1 MADLSRSNNR
11 RTAQDRITQN
21 RDSIAPTSRDTRS
34 DSVQVRADLRN
45 AFRGDP
51 QNDAI
56 RQFLG
61 QTQRNAEAFY
71 ENDLIQRREQ
81 AEKDFAEG
89 QVDAASGAELDPALA
104 QSTAYQRAYYSTTA
118 KARQGAY
125 ETETSQELER
135 RINAGATPAD
145 IDEFLAERNRAFID
159 ESGDLFSQ
167 PDVQRQVA
175 TRLINWSTD
184 LDSRA
189 NAMLKEKTDRE
200 LVELSVNNAVA
211 GLQRGEDF
219 DLAGEVGRLTEAG
232 LNGDTAKEAFVNG
245 IVAYSQETGDTSVL
259 QNLLDARDPNDPDV
273 VAFNNTIEGSPLPP
287 VAEAAPAPEA
297 SVPAAPATA
306 QTYTAPLANIDRVSS
321 GLGAR
326 RAPLP
331 GASTNHGGIDI
342 PVPVGTPLSAPA
354 DGVVE
359 VAGPRGRGGVSL
371 IIRHA
376 DGSRTGF
383 AHLKNVDVE
392 VGQTVTQGQVI
403 AATGNTGNSTGPH
416 LHWTY
421 RDAHGN
427 RLDPRSVVGSQ
438 TQAMAAAPAAA
449 DSAVVASATV
459 EPARRPRQPGR
470 SLLTPAQQVRILN
483 AIDSI
488 EGDTERKTEQAR
500 QEAKDELTM
509 DIWNRAQRGED
520 VSDTIEQAVRNN
532 VLEPGE
538 GMTMTSA
545 FRSLRESTLEGEADE
560 DLILRYGQ
568 RFAANNPNYASIA
581 AQADRDYRAGL
592 FGSGRSATRAYLD
605 IRTRAASAARG
616 DAGRDPA
623 QQQIVGNARSYV
635 SASLRTVAGGGMGVA
650 LPPHMLRL
658 ITQGEN
664 EYERRLASG
673 EDPMAA
679 AEAVITNYTKFLR
692 APAAPTGGQTAGGNT
707 RAPGQTNTSGQQ
719 PAQLTYI
726 PGQGLV
732 PTR

>member
-11 RTAQDRITQN
+11 RTAQDRITNN
-21 RDSIAPTSRDTRS
+21 RDAIAPTSRDTRA
-34 DSVQVRADLRN
+34 DSVQVRADMRS
-45 AFRGDP
+45 AFRADP
-51 QNDAI
+51 QGDAI

-61 QTQRNAEAFY
+61 QTQRNVEAFY
-71 ENDLIQRREQ
+71 ENDLNERRER
-81 AEKDFAEG
+81 AETEFAEG
-89 QVDAASGAELDPALA
+89 QVDAASGADLDPALA
-104 QSTAYQRAYYSTTA
+104 QSVAYQRAYYSTTA

-145 IDEFLAERNRAFID
+145 IDEFLSERNRAFIE
-159 ESGDLFSQ
+159 ESSDLFGQ

-184 LDSRA
+184 LDGRA

-200 LVELSVNNAVA
+200 LVDLSVNNAVA
-211 GLQRGEDF
+211 GLQRGEGF
-219 DLAGEVGRLTEAG
+219 DLAAEVGRLTQAG
-232 LNGDTAKEAFVNG
+232 LNGDNAKEAFVNG
-245 IVAYSQETGDTSVL
+245 IVAYSQETGDTTVL
-259 QNLLDARDPNDPDV
+259 QSLLDARDPTDPDV
-273 VAFNNTIEGSPLPP
+273 IAFRTTIEGSPLPP
-287 VAEAAPAPEA
+287 VLEGAPTPEVA
-297 SVPAAPATA
+297 ATA
-306 QTYTAPLANIDRVSS
+306 ASTRQTYTAPLANISNVTS
-321 GLGAR
+321 GMGAR
-326 RAPLP
+326 RAPLA

-342 PVPVGTPLSAPA
+342 AVPVGTRLSAPA

-359 VAGPRGRGGVSL
+359 VAGPRGRGGISI

-376 DGSRTGF
+376 DGSRSGF
-383 AHLKNVDVE
+383 AHLNNVDVE
-392 VGQTVTQGQVI
+392 QGDTVTQGQVI

-421 RDAHGN
+421 RDASGK
-427 RLDPRSVVGSQ
+427 RLDPRTVVGSE
-438 TQAMAAAPAAA
+438 TQGMAAGPAADA
-449 DSAVVASATV
+449 AVTASATV

-500 QEAKDELTM
+500 QESKDELTM
-509 DIWNRAQRGED
+509 DLWSRAQRGED
-520 VSDTIEQAVRNN
+520 VSDSIEQAVRSNL
-532 VLEPGE
+532 LEPGE
-538 GMTMTSA
+538 GMTMTTA
-545 FRSLRESTLEGEADE
+545 FRSLRETTLEGEADE
-560 DLILRYGQ
+560 DLVLRYGQ
-568 RFAANNPNYASIA
+568 RFASSNPNYPIIA

-592 FGSGRSATRAYLD
+592 FGNGRAATRAYLD
-605 IRTRAASAARG
+605 IRTRAASASRG

-623 QQQIVGNARSYV
+623 AQQIVGNARSYV
-635 SASLRTVAGGGMGVA
+635 SASLRTLGGAGTGAPV
-650 LPPHMLRL
+650 PQHMLRL

-664 EYERRLASG
+664 EYERRIAAG

-679 AEAVITNYTKFLR
+679 ADAIVTNYTAFFR
-692 APAAPTGGQTAGGNT
+692 RPAPTQSAAGGGNT
-707 RAPGQTNTSGQQ
+707 RAPGQTNTSAQ

-732 PTR
+732 PAR